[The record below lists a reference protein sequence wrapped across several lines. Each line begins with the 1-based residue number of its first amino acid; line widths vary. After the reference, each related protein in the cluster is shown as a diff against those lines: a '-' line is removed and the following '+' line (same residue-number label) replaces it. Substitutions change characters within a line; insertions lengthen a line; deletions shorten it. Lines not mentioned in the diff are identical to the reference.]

1 MWLTTMSSAVTHL
14 AASARTFML
23 LAEEEQPTLFSE
35 LWNYFK
41 ERYFSVETRDYE
53 NINLGS
59 GSLITLQTVVIG
71 LFIGLIIASAF
82 ASFDKGHLG
91 SFIRKLVGD
100 DCLSKEKAK
109 TLAELGFAKS
119 PAVRG
124 SLKHESGVLAKTVHC
139 VEREA
144 HAADM
149 EAARASFREKN
160 GTDKGF
166 VPEPFKMDLNTA
178 HFYIPDEEH
187 YAAEVRFEEKG
198 SGWRAF
204 LLVLLVA
211 IAGAALV
218 CWLLPDMIQLLDNL
232 IGILKG
238 DGNVVN

>member
-1 MWLTTMSSAVTHL
+1 MWLTTLSSAAL
-14 AASARTFML
+14 RLSAAVRTQML
-23 LAEEEQPTLFSE
+23 LAEEEQPSLFTE

-41 ERYFSVETRDYE
+41 ERYFSIETREYE
-53 NINLGS
+53 NINLGT
-59 GSLITLQTVVIG
+59 GNLITLQNVVIG
-71 LFIGLIIASAF
+71 LFIGLIAASAF
-82 ASFDKGHLG
+82 AAYDKGHLG
-91 SFIRKLVGD
+91 SFVRKLVWD

-119 PAVRG
+119 PTVRG
-124 SLKHESGVLAKTVHC
+124 SLKRTNGVLAKTVHC

-144 HAADM
+144 HEADM
-149 EAARASFREKN
+149 EAARASYMQKN
-160 GTDKGF
+160 GSDAGF
-166 VPEPFKMDLNTA
+166 APEPFKMDLETA

-187 YAAEVRFEEKG
+187 YAAEVRFDEKG

-204 LLVLLVA
+204 LLVLLVCVV
-211 IAGAALV
+211 GAALV